1 MKAKYFLALS
11 VLDSSGKMENY
22 GLQRNNFDISRNKH
36 WPGSNEFS
44 DLITIR
50 VISYRVI

>member
-1 MKAKYFLALS
+1 MKANYFLSLS
-11 VLDSSGKMENY
+11 GLGSCGKMENY

-36 WPGSNEFS
+36 WPDGNEFS